1 LPNSS
6 ESLVRSSETKSINSE
21 LRTPN
26 AGHSGMKILFIGDIV
41 GKPGR
46 HAIARLLENVIR
58 NYQIDFTI
66 ANGEN
71 AAGGMGMTPVIA
83 IEILDRGVDLLT
95 SGNHIWAKKEIF
107 PFLDKENRILRP
119 ANYPPQVPGRGA
131 GVFQSKSGEK
141 IGVINLEGRVFMRH
155 LDCPFRIGEKEIE
168 ALRRE
173 TSLIIVDFHAEATS
187 EKVAMGWFLNG
198 KVTAV
203 LGTHTHVQT
212 SDEKVLDGGT
222 AYITD
227 VGMTGPLDSVIGI
240 RKQVAVNRLLTQIP
254 WKFDVATDEVEM
266 QGVIVEVDPSTGKAK
281 RIERIRISLNE
292 RSGS

>member
-1 LPNSS
+1 M
-6 ESLVRSSETKSINSE
+6 R
-21 LRTPN
+21 
-26 AGHSGMKILFIGDIV
+26 ILFVGDIV

-46 HAIARLLENVIR
+46 QAVGGLLKKLVHDYGVE
-58 NYQIDFTI
+58 FTI

-71 AAGGMGMTPVIA
+71 AAGGMGMTPAIA
-83 IEILDRGVDLLT
+83 VEMLDQGVDLLT

-107 PFLDKENRILRP
+107 PFLDKESRILRP
-119 ANYPPQVPGRGA
+119 ANYPPHVPGRGA
-131 GVFQSKSGEK
+131 GVFQTKSGEK
-141 IGVINLEGRVFMRH
+141 IGVINLEGRVFMKH

-168 ALRRE
+168 ILRKE
-173 TSLIIVDFHAEATS
+173 TQIIVVDFHAEATS
-187 EKVAMGWFLNG
+187 EKVAMGWFLDG

-212 SDEKVLDGGT
+212 SDEKILDGGT

-254 WKFDVATDEVEM
+254 WKFDVATDEVEL
-266 QGVIVEVDPSTGKAK
+266 QGVIVDVDPYTGKANG
-281 RIERIRISLNE
+281 IQRIRIPLDE